1 MIKKS
6 ILLFSLVAILFI
18 SFYYNEELV
27 NFAVKLIGKINTTS
41 TTLENNSYASSK
53 NYEFIQLTD
62 NFSPKN
68 KKDLMNIYYTILN
81 SGMKEFTF
89 YCPSEYK
96 DCLSDINDLSD
107 NQTLLSSINNYV
119 PVYNTFKNIDTQFD
133 TLGKVTVHINPIYT
147 EKQQKEINQVI
158 DQVIATKIIS
168 TMTNEEKI
176 KAIHDY
182 IINETKYDKKRADSK
197 VKEYQ
202 SDTAYGA
209 LIEHRAI
216 CGGYSDAMKL
226 FLEKLGIENYKISSE
241 NHIWNLV
248 KLNNKWLHLDLTWD
262 DPITETEEDI
272 LEYDYFLITTEELLE
287 LETEQHNFDQT
298 IFKEA
303 SIK

>member
-1 MIKKS
+1 MIKKF

-18 SFYYNEELV
+18 SFYYNEEI
-27 NFAVKLIGKINTTS
+27 IGFIVRTVGKVQTTS

-62 NFSPKN
+62 DFSPKN

-89 YCPSEYK
+89 YCSNEYK

-119 PVYNTFKNIDTQFD
+119 PVYNTFKNIDTHFD
-133 TLGKVTVHINPIYT
+133 TLGKVIVKVNPIYT
-147 EKQQKEINQVI
+147 EEQQKEINQVI
-158 DQVIATKIIS
+158 DQVIATK
-168 TMTNEEKI
+168 TTDVTTKEEKI

-182 IINETKYDKKRADSK
+182 IINETKYDKKRADNK

-226 FLEKLGIENYKISSE
+226 FLERLGIESYKISSE

-248 KLNNKWLHLDLTWD
+248 RLDNQWLHLDLTWD
-262 DPITETEEDI
+262 DPITETGEDI
-272 LEYDYFLITTEELLE
+272 LEYDYFLITTKELLD
-287 LETEQHNFDQT
+287 LETEQHNFDKT
-298 IFKEA
+298 IYKEA
-303 SIK
+303 AIN

>member
-1 MIKKS
+1 MIKKF

-18 SFYYNEELV
+18 SFYYNEEI
-27 NFAVKLIGKINTTS
+27 IGFIVRTVGKVQTTS

-62 NFSPKN
+62 DFSPKN

-89 YCPSEYK
+89 YCSNEYK

-119 PVYNTFKNIDTQFD
+119 PVYNTFKNIDTHFD
-133 TLGKVTVHINPIYT
+133 TLGKVIVKVNPIYT
-147 EKQQKEINQVI
+147 EEQQKEINQVI
-158 DQVIATKIIS
+158 DQVIATK
-168 TMTNEEKI
+168 TTDVMTKEEKI

-182 IINETKYDKKRADSK
+182 IINETKYDKKRADNK

-226 FLEKLGIENYKISSE
+226 FLERLGIESYKISSE

-248 KLNNKWLHLDLTWD
+248 RLDNQWV
-262 DPITETEEDI
+262 
-272 LEYDYFLITTEELLE
+272 
-287 LETEQHNFDQT
+287 
-298 IFKEA
+298 
-303 SIK
+303 

>member
-1 MIKKS
+1 MIKKF

-18 SFYYNEELV
+18 SFYYNEEIV
-27 NFAVKLIGKINTTS
+27 SFVVRTIGNIKTTS
-41 TTLENNSYASSK
+41 TTLENNAYASSK
-53 NYEFIQLTD
+53 NYEFIQLTND
-62 NFSPKN
+62 FSPKN
-68 KKDLMNIYYTILN
+68 KKDLINIYYTILN

-89 YCPSEYK
+89 YCSTEYK

-133 TLGKVTVHINPIYT
+133 TLGKVTIQITPIYT
-147 EKQQKEINQVI
+147 KEQQDEINQVI
-158 DQVIATKIIS
+158 DQVIAAKIKD

-176 KAIHDY
+176 KVIHDY
-182 IINETKYDKKRADSK
+182 IINETKYDKKRADNK
-197 VKEYQ
+197 VKEFQ

-209 LIEHRAI
+209 LIEHKAI

-226 FLEKLGIENYKISSE
+226 FLERLGIENYKISSE

-248 KLNNKWLHLDLTWD
+248 RINNQWLHLDLTWD

-272 LEYDYFLITTEELLE
+272 LEYDYFLITTKELLE

-303 SIK
+303 VMK

>member
-1 MIKKS
+1 MIKKF

-18 SFYYNEELV
+18 SFYYNEEIV
-27 NFAVKLIGKINTTS
+27 SFVVRTIGNIKTTS

-89 YCPSEYK
+89 YCSSEYK

-133 TLGKVTVHINPIYT
+133 TLGKVTIQITPIYT
-147 EKQQKEINQVI
+147 KEQQEEINQVI
-158 DQVIATKIIS
+158 DQVIAAKIKD

-176 KAIHDY
+176 KVIHDY
-182 IINETKYDKKRADSK
+182 IINETKYDKKRADNK
-197 VKEYQ
+197 VKEFQ

-209 LIEHRAI
+209 LIEHKAI

-226 FLEKLGIENYKISSE
+226 FLERLGIENYKISSE

-248 KLNNKWLHLDLTWD
+248 RINNQWLHLDLTWD

-272 LEYDYFLITTEELLE
+272 LEYDYFLITTKELLE

-303 SIK
+303 VMK